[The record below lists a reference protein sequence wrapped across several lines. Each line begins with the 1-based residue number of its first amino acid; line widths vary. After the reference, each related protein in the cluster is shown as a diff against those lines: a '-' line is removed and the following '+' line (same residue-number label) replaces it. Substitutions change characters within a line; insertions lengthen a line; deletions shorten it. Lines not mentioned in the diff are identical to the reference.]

1 VSIARYDLG
10 TEARVWFGVAAAP
23 AAWTIQHVF
32 GYGLSEVA
40 CDPGAGTSAT
50 TFNIEAAIVSGV
62 GVLIALAGLVAALTV
77 FRATEAETP
86 PPEGRRHFLGAVGLT
101 ISPLFIAI
109 MLMSGI
115 GSIILEKCH
124 QA

>member
-1 VSIARYDLG
+1 MSTRRYDLR
-10 TEARVWFGVAAAP
+10 TEARVWFGIVAAP
-23 AAWTIQHVF
+23 AAWTVQHVF
-32 GYGLSEVA
+32 GYGLSEVT
-40 CDPGAGTSAT
+40 CDPGAGASAS
-50 TFNIEAAIVSGV
+50 TFNLDAAIVSGV
-62 GVLIALAGLVAALTV
+62 AVLIALAGLVAAFTV
-77 FRATEAETP
+77 LRANGSETP
-86 PPEGRRHFLGAVGLT
+86 PPEGRRHFLGAVGVT

>member
-1 VSIARYDLG
+1 MTATRYDLR

-23 AAWTIQHVF
+23 AAWTVQHVF
-32 GYGLSEVA
+32 GYGLSEFT
-40 CDPGAGTSAT
+40 CDPGAGASAT
-50 TFNIEAAIVSGV
+50 TFDVGAAIVSGV
-62 GVLIALAGLVAALTV
+62 AILIALAGLAAAFTI
-77 FRATEAETP
+77 FRSTGSETP
-86 PPEGRRHFLGAVGLT
+86 PPEGRRHFLGAVGVT
-101 ISPLFIAI
+101 ISPLFICI